1 MTGFLFEVGSTP
13 ATIEF
18 EAGYDEEQAGLFPT
32 RFARHVN
39 RSETSRVPHKLLA
52 ERAGPFPT
60 ECLRNGTSRVPY
72 EKNEDSYVGST
83 PASTN
88 MFEGDSDEEQA
99 GLFPT
104 DSLRKGTSRVPYG
117 MLQNGTG
124 LFSTDCLWNGARP
137 FPTVN

>member
-1 MTGFLFEVGSTP
+1 VSTMM
-13 ATIEF
+13 ASED
-18 EAGYDEEQAGLFPT
+18 YEEQAGLFPT

-72 EKNEDSYVGST
+72 EKKEDSHVGST

-88 MFEGDSDEEQA
+88 VFEGDSDEEQA

-104 DSLRKGTSRVPYG
+104 DCLWKGTSRVPYG
-117 MLQNGTG
+117 MLQNGAG
-124 LFSTDCLWNGARP
+124 LFPTDCLRNGARP

>member
-83 PASTN
+83 PVSTMMAS
-88 MFEGDSDEEQA
+88 EDYEEQA

-104 DSLRKGTSRVPYG
+104 GYGRSGTPYPLR
-117 MLQNGTG
+117 
-124 LFSTDCLWNGARP
+124 C
-137 FPTVN
+137 

>member
-13 ATIEF
+13 ATIEL
-18 EAGYDEEQAGLFPT
+18 EGGYDEEQAGLFPT

-72 EKNEDSYVGST
+72 EKKEDSPVGST

-88 MFEGDSDEEQA
+88 VFEGDSDEEQA

-104 DSLRKGTSRVPYG
+104 D
-117 MLQNGTG
+117 
-124 LFSTDCLWNGARP
+124 CLWNGARP